1 MVAVKLANVLILA
14 RTLAIG
20 AAGAALAWRTGT
32 PAPWLIGP
40 ALAVMIVGLF
50 GVQLAIP
57 VRLRNICFL
66 LVGVSMGASVTPEVF
81 VAARQWPLSFVMV
94 IVTMVILLYVA
105 AWMLQRLFRI
115 DRKTALLSSSPG
127 HLSFV
132 LGLGSDIKA
141 DVPTVSIIQ
150 SVRVMALTLA
160 VPPIL
165 ASLGMAAPGPLE
177 HVKVMSL
184 PVMAGVATAG
194 LVIGFVFLRWKFPA
208 ALLLGGLA
216 ASGLTHVGGVAEGQL
231 PVWIM
236 NPVYIVLGSMIG
248 TRFSGV
254 SIGAMRNAFLA
265 GGLTTV
271 VVTILSAAS
280 AAFVSWA
287 TGVPFNAA
295 LIAFAPGGLETMA
308 AMAVMM
314 HVDATYVGS
323 HHVLR
328 LVFLS
333 FLMPWAMSRMTA
345 REGDDDR

>member
-1 MVAVKLANVLILA
+1 MNPTEFLILL
-14 RTLAIG
+14 RTLLVG
-20 AAGAALAWRTGT
+20 SAGAAAASYLAF

-40 ALAVMIVGLF
+40 AVAVMVVGLT
-50 GVQLAIP
+50 GVKLVIP
-57 VRLRNICFL
+57 TYLRNACFL

-81 VAARQWPLSFVMV
+81 VAAKRWPISFVMV
-94 IVTMVILLYVA
+94 LVTVTILLYVA
-105 AWMLQRLFRI
+105 AWMLQHLFRL
-115 DRKTALLSSSPG
+115 DRKTALLASSPG

-132 LGLGSDIKA
+132 LGLSTDIKA
-141 DVPTVSIIQ
+141 DVPMIAVIQ

-165 ASLGMAAPGPLE
+165 SALGMATPGPLS
-177 HVKVMSL
+177 VL
-184 PVMAGVATAG
+184 PAMNPSILVAVVVAGFG
-194 LVIGFVFLRWKFPA
+194 LGLLFLRWKFPA

-216 ASGLTHVGGVAEGQL
+216 ISATAHVTGLVAGQ
-231 PVWIM
+231 VHTAIM
-236 NPVYIVLGSMIG
+236 NPVYLVLGSMIG

-254 SIGAMRNAFLA
+254 SLVAMRTAFIA
-265 GGLTTV
+265 GGVTTV

-280 AAFVSWA
+280 AALVSWI

-328 LVFLS
+328 LIFLS
-333 FLMPWAMSRMTA
+333 FLMPWAMSRE
-345 REGDDDR
+345 RKRLEGKDE